1 MSRAS
6 RASITTTV
14 EPRKSSAAAAVP
26 VDKDSNKVELQVG
39 MVGDAEVGKTSLMVK
54 YVQDIYNNEYTQ
66 TLGVNFLKKKV
77 HLGSTE
83 IIFSIFDLGGQKEFV
98 NMLPLTSVGSC
109 CVIFLFDL
117 TRPKTLTSVREWFR
131 QSHGLNADSLAIL
144 VGTKYDLFIDMDTE
158 YQERISRTAMKYA
171 QVMNAPLVFSSSA
184 CSINVQK
191 IFKIIISKIF
201 GLTLTV
207 PEINE
212 IGDPLLIYKGLG
224 DLNAYVP
231 KV

>member
-6 RASITTTV
+6 RESITTTV

-117 TRPKTLTSVREWFR
+117 TRPKL
-131 QSHGLNADSLAIL
+131 
-144 VGTKYDLFIDMDTE
+144 
-158 YQERISRTAMKYA
+158 
-171 QVMNAPLVFSSSA
+171 
-184 CSINVQK
+184 
-191 IFKIIISKIF
+191 
-201 GLTLTV
+201 
-207 PEINE
+207 
-212 IGDPLLIYKGLG
+212 
-224 DLNAYVP
+224 
-231 KV
+231 